1 MPLTRRRST
10 HRTAALVA
18 ALLALALAPAACSR
32 GDAGSGGGTE
42 HAEPGTHQPIATT
55 EADWKPVTD
64 ALGRTGKFGDNN
76 TVYRITLPRTDLQ
89 VISQGVPIAPGLS
102 LGGYAAFARYDD
114 GSMLMGDLVATEAEL
129 PKVTDAL
136 QAHGIAQ
143 TALHKHLLE
152 QTPPIWWTHIHAMG
166 DPTQLAQGLKAA
178 LDATAIAPAAAP
190 PAQQPPVDLDTAG
203 IDAALGRK
211 GTPDGGLYKFTLA
224 RQDTIV
230 DDGHIVPATFGVTTT
245 VNFQP
250 VGGGRAAINGDV
262 ALTAPEVQKVIRAL
276 RAGGITPVTVHNH
289 SLTDEPR
296 LFYLHYWAVDNAV
309 TLAKAMRTALDATNL
324 QPAK

>member
-1 MPLTRRRST
+1 MPGSHRPLRSAT
-10 HRTAALVA
+10 LLAA
-18 ALLALALAPAACSR
+18 ALLAVALAGCGNSN
-32 GDAGSGGGTE
+32 DTSHT
-42 HAEPGTHQPIATT
+42 GTHGEGTHRPVTT
-55 EADWKPVTD
+55 SDADWTSVTD
-64 ALGRTGKFGDNN
+64 ALGRTGKSGDSN
-76 TVYRITLPRTDLQ
+76 TVYRIPLVRSDLQ
-89 VISQGVPIAPGLS
+89 VVTVGVPIKPGLS
-102 LGGYAAFARYDD
+102 LGGYVAFAKYDD
-114 GSMLMGDLVATEAEL
+114 ATMVMGDLVVTEAEL

-136 QAHGIAQ
+136 QSHGIEQ

-152 QTPPIWWTHIHAMG
+152 QSPQVWWTHVHAMG
-166 DPTQLAQGLKAA
+166 DPAKLAAGIKAA

-211 GTPDGGLYKFTLA
+211 GNPDGGLYKFNLA

-230 DDGHIVPATFGVTTT
+230 DDGHLVPPTFGVTTT

-250 VGGGRAAINGDV
+250 LGEGKAAINGDIV
-262 ALTAPEVQKVIRAL
+262 MTGPEVQKVIQAL
-276 RAGGITPVTVHNH
+276 RAGNIAPVTVHNH

-296 LFYLHYWAVDNAV
+296 LFYLHYWAVDDAV
-309 TLAKAMRTALDATNL
+309 TLAKAMRAALDATNL

>member
-1 MPLTRRRST
+1 MPGSHRPLRSAT
-10 HRTAALVA
+10 LLAA
-18 ALLALALAPAACSR
+18 ALLAVALAGCGNSN
-32 GDAGSGGGTE
+32 DTSHT
-42 HAEPGTHQPIATT
+42 GTHGEGTHRPVTT
-55 EADWKPVTD
+55 SDADWTSVTD
-64 ALGRTGKFGDNN
+64 ALGRTGKSGDSN
-76 TVYRITLPRTDLQ
+76 TVYRIPLVRSDLQ
-89 VISQGVPIAPGLS
+89 VVTVGVPIKPGLS
-102 LGGYAAFARYDD
+102 LGGYVAFAKYDD
-114 GSMLMGDLVATEAEL
+114 ATMVMGDLVVTEAEL

-136 QAHGIAQ
+136 QSHGIEQ

-152 QTPPIWWTHIHAMG
+152 QSPQVWWTHVHAMG
-166 DPTQLAQGLKAA
+166 DPAKLAAGIKAA

-211 GTPDGGLYKFTLA
+211 GNPDGGLYKFNLA

-230 DDGHIVPATFGVTTT
+230 DDGHLVPPTFGVTTT

-250 VGGGRAAINGDV
+250 LGEGKAAINGDIV
-262 ALTAPEVQKVIRAL
+262 MTGPEVQKVIQAL
-276 RAGGITPVTVHNH
+276 RAGNISLVTVHNH

-296 LFYLHYWAVDNAV
+296 LFYLHYWAVDDAV
-309 TLAKAMRTALDATNL
+309 TLAKAMRAALDATNL

>member
-1 MPLTRRRST
+1 MPGSHRPLRSAT
-10 HRTAALVA
+10 LLAA
-18 ALLALALAPAACSR
+18 ALLAVALAGCGNSN
-32 GDAGSGGGTE
+32 DTSHT
-42 HAEPGTHQPIATT
+42 GTHGEGTHRPVTT
-55 EADWKPVTD
+55 SDADWTSVTD
-64 ALGRTGKFGDNN
+64 ALGRTGKSGDSN
-76 TVYRITLPRTDLQ
+76 TVYRIPLVRSDLQ
-89 VISQGVPIAPGLS
+89 VVTVGVPIKPGLS
-102 LGGYAAFARYDD
+102 LGGYVAFAKYDD
-114 GSMLMGDLVATEAEL
+114 ATMVMGDLVVTEAEL

-136 QAHGIAQ
+136 QSHGIEQ

-152 QTPPIWWTHIHAMG
+152 QSPQVWWTHVHAMG
-166 DPTQLAQGLKAA
+166 DPAKLAAGIKAA

-211 GTPDGGLYKFTLA
+211 GNPDGGLYKFNLA

-230 DDGHIVPATFGVTTT
+230 DDGHLVPPTFGVTTT

-250 VGGGRAAINGDV
+250 LGEGKAAINGDIV
-262 ALTAPEVQKVIRAL
+262 MTGPEVQKVIQAI
-276 RAGGITPVTVHNH
+276 RAGNISLVTVHNH

-296 LFYLHYWAVDNAV
+296 LFYLHYWAVDDAV
-309 TLAKAMRTALDATNL
+309 TLAKAMRAALDATNL

>member
-1 MPLTRRRST
+1 LILLAT
-10 HRTAALVA
+10 
-18 ALLALALAPAACSR
+18 ALLAVALAGC
-32 GDAGSGGGTE
+32 GSSNTNDTSHTGTHGGGT
-42 HAEPGTHQPIATT
+42 HRPVTT
-55 EADWKPVTD
+55 SDADWKSVTD

-76 TVYRITLPRTDLQ
+76 TVYRIPLVRSDLQ
-89 VISQGVPIAPGLS
+89 VVTVGVPIKPGLS
-102 LGGYAAFARYDD
+102 LGGYVAFAKYDD
-114 GSMLMGDLVATEAEL
+114 ATMVMGDLVVTEAEL

-136 QAHGIAQ
+136 QSHGIEQ

-152 QTPPIWWTHIHAMG
+152 QSPQVWWTHIHAMG
-166 DPTQLAQGLKAA
+166 DPAKLAAGVKAA

-211 GTPDGGLYKFTLA
+211 GNPDGGLYKFNLA

-230 DDGHIVPATFGVTTT
+230 DDGHLVPPTFGVTTT

-250 VGGGRAAINGDV
+250 LGEGKAAINGDIV
-262 ALTAPEVQKVIRAL
+262 MTGPEVQKVIQAL
-276 RAGGITPVTVHNH
+276 RAGNISLVTVHNH

-296 LFYLHYWAVDNAV
+296 LFYLHYWAVDDAV
-309 TLAKAMRTALDATNL
+309 TLAKAMRAALDATNL

>member
-1 MPLTRRRST
+1 MPGFHRPLRSAT
-10 HRTAALVA
+10 LLAT
-18 ALLALALAPAACSR
+18 ALLAVALAGCGNSSDTSR
-32 GDAGSGGGTE
+32 EGTHGGGT
-42 HAEPGTHQPIATT
+42 HRPVTT
-55 EADWKPVTD
+55 SDADWTSVTD

-76 TVYRITLPRTDLQ
+76 TVYRIPLVRSDLQ
-89 VISQGVPIAPGLS
+89 VVTMGVPIKPGLS
-102 LGGYAAFARYDD
+102 LGGYVAFAKYDD
-114 GSMLMGDLVATEAEL
+114 ATMVMGDLVVTEAEL

-136 QAHGIAQ
+136 QSHGIAQ

-152 QTPPIWWTHIHAMG
+152 QSPPVWWTHIHAMG
-166 DPTQLAQGLKAA
+166 DPAQLATGIKAA

-211 GTPDGGLYKFTLA
+211 GNPDGGLYKFNLA
-224 RQDTIV
+224 RKDTIL
-230 DDGHIVPATFGVTTT
+230 DDGHLVPPTFGVTTT

-250 VGGGRAAINGDV
+250 LGEGKAAINGDIV
-262 ALTAPEVQKVIRAL
+262 MTGPEVQKVIQAI
-276 RAGGITPVTVHNH
+276 RAGNISLVTVHNH

-296 LFYLHYWAVDNAV
+296 LFYLHYWAVDDAV
-309 TLAKAMRTALDATNL
+309 TLAKTMRAALDATNL

>member
-1 MPLTRRRST
+1 MPGSHRPLRSAT
-10 HRTAALVA
+10 LLAA
-18 ALLALALAPAACSR
+18 ALLAVALAGCGNSN
-32 GDAGSGGGTE
+32 DTSHT
-42 HAEPGTHQPIATT
+42 GTHGEGTHRPVTT
-55 EADWKPVTD
+55 SDADWTSVTD

-76 TVYRITLPRTDLQ
+76 TVYRIPLVRSDLQ
-89 VISQGVPIAPGLS
+89 VVTVGVPIKPGLS
-102 LGGYAAFARYDD
+102 LGGYVAFAKYDD
-114 GSMLMGDLVATEAEL
+114 ATMVMGDLVVTEAEL

-136 QAHGIAQ
+136 QSHGIEQ

-152 QTPPIWWTHIHAMG
+152 QSPQVWWTHIHAMG
-166 DPTQLAQGLKAA
+166 DPAKLAAGVKAA

-211 GTPDGGLYKFTLA
+211 GNPDGGLYKFNLA

-230 DDGHIVPATFGVTTT
+230 DDGHLVPPTFGVTTT

-250 VGGGRAAINGDV
+250 LGEGKAAINGDIV
-262 ALTAPEVQKVIRAL
+262 MTGTEVQKVIQAL
-276 RAGGITPVTVHNH
+276 RAGNISLVTVHNH

-296 LFYLHYWAVDNAV
+296 LFYLHYWAVDDAV
-309 TLAKAMRTALDATNL
+309 TLAKAMRAALDATNL